1 MAIGTL
7 AAIGLGA
14 AGIGSAI
21 AGSKQASAAKKAANV
36 ASDTSLQVAR
46 ENNDLAKFIYGENK
60 GTLAP
65 WQTMGLDAAPRVNAM
80 LDLLPGGA
88 GVNMGFDAYKRSTG
102 YDARLGEG
110 LNAIR
115 GSFSGNGTL
124 QSGAALKGLMRYG
137 QDYASNEFGN
147 YVNSLTPRLN
157 SLTGTRDLGF
167 NAAGA
172 QTGVATNYSGQIMA
186 NNQNAADTKINAALY
201 RANNATSPVGNALSL
216 LGGGLFGMG
225 R

>member
-7 AAIGLGA
+7 AAIGLAA
-14 AGIGSAI
+14 AGAGSVISA
-21 AGSKQASAAKKAANV
+21 SKQAKAAKKAANV

-46 ENNDLAKFIYGENK
+46 EDNELAKFIYGENK
-60 GTLAP
+60 ATLAP
-65 WQTMGLDAAPRVNAM
+65 WQTMGLDAAPRINAM

-88 GVNMGFDAYKRSTG
+88 GAKMGFDAYKGSTG
-102 YDARLGEG
+102 YDARLQEG
-110 LNAIR
+110 MDAIR

-124 QSGAALKGLMRYG
+124 QSGAALKGLVRYG

-147 YVNSLTPRLN
+147 YVNSLMPRLN

-172 QTGVATNYSGQIMA
+172 QTGVATNYSGQVMA

-201 RANNATSPVGNALSL
+201 KAQNTTSPFGNALSL
-216 LGGGLFGMG
+216 VGGGLFGMG

>member
-7 AAIGLGA
+7 AAIGLAAA
-14 AGIGSAI
+14 AGGSI
-21 AGSKQASAAKKAANV
+21 ISSSKQAKAAKKAANV

-60 GTLAP
+60 ATLAP
-65 WQTMGLDAAPRVNAM
+65 WQEAGLAAAPRVNAM
-80 LDLLPGGA
+80 LDLLPGGS
-88 GVNMGFDAYKRSTG
+88 GVNMGFDAYKGSTG
-102 YDARLGEG
+102 YDARLQEG
-110 LNAIR
+110 MDAIR

-124 QSGAALKGLMRYG
+124 QSGAALRGLARYG

-147 YVNSLTPRLN
+147 YVNSLMPRLN

-172 QTGVATNYSGQIMA
+172 QTGVATNYSGQVMA

-201 RANNATSPVGNALSL
+201 KAQNATSPLGNALSL
-216 LGGGLFGMG
+216 VGGGMFGMG